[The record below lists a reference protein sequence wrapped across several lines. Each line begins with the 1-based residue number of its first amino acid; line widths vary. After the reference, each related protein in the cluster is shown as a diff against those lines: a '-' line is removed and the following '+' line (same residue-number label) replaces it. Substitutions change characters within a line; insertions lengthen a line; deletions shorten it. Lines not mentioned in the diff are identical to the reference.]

1 MPARVIDRDDGRRR
15 VPGLKRR
22 RPGTRRSACGAT
34 GPATWVGSC
43 IGTASLYARE
53 WGYTAAFE
61 ALVARIVADFLDN
74 FNPAAERCWIAERD
88 GAIVGSVF
96 VVRKSKDVAK
106 LRLLLVEPSA
116 RGLGLGRR
124 LVDECLHFARR
135 VGYKRMAL
143 WTQAE
148 LTAARRVYEAAGFV
162 CVKRVSQPG
171 FGAKGMAET
180 WERDL

>member
-1 MPARVIDRDDGRRR
+1 MG
-15 VPGLKRR
+15 
-22 RPGTRRSACGAT
+22 
-34 GPATWVGSC
+34 WVVHRHGE
-43 IGTASLYARE
+43 LYARE

-88 GAIVGSVF
+88 GTIVGLVF
-96 VVRKSKDVAK
+96 VVRKSKNVAK
-106 LRLLLVEPSA
+106 LRLLLVEPSV
-116 RGLGLGRR
+116 RGLGLGKR
-124 LVDECLHFARR
+124 LVDECLRFARR
-135 VGYKRMAL
+135 AGYKKMAL

-171 FGAKGMAET
+171 FGAKSMAET